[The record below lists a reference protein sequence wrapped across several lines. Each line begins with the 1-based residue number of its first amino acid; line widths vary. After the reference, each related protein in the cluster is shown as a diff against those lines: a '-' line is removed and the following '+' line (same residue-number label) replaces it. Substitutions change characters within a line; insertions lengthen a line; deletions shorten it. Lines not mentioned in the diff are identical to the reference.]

1 MAVIQAFAL
10 TARLR
15 AGRPYISPPPTPP
28 VVTGRTL
35 GPFRWVL
42 DPDSGQLVCR
52 FQGDAGDSDPLSCML
67 EAA

>member
-1 MAVIQAFAL
+1 MAVILAFAL

-15 AGRPYISPPPTPP
+15 AGRPDISPLAAP
-28 VVTGRTL
+28 VAVAGRMT

-52 FQGDAGDSDPLSCML
+52 FQGEETDSDPLSRL
-67 EAA
+67 LNAA